1 MQIIKATE
9 VIPCIIIFG
18 FSMYV
23 VISLLIVIIIFMSIS
38 KGITASIRLPQL
50 PLYYTPSALIC
61 KDCVVFLET
70 NWNIN

>member
-1 MQIIKATE
+1 
-9 VIPCIIIFG
+9 
-18 FSMYV
+18 MYA

>member
-38 KGITASIRLPQL
+38 KGITASNFAPSV
-50 PLYYTPSALIC
+50 PSYSMPSALFC
-61 KDCVVFLET
+61 KFFL
-70 NWNIN
+70 

>member
-38 KGITASIRLPQL
+38 KGITASIWLPQL
-50 PLYYTPSALIC
+50 PLYFTPSALIC
-61 KDCVVFLET
+61 KDYVVL
-70 NWNIN
+70 